1 MIQRVASKWYELGI
15 ELYKE
20 ADVPQLDIIKKQ
32 HPGDLQEACTK
43 MLSYWRETYQ
53 DATWNSLIKALGA
66 RGLQLNANAI
76 EIKRDVMNG

>member
-1 MIQRVASKWYELGI
+1 MIQKVAGEWYKLGI

-20 ADVPQLDIIKKQ
+20 ADVSQLDTIKKQ
-32 HPGDLQEACTK
+32 HPGDLAEACTK

-53 DATWNSLIKALGA
+53 DATWNSLIKALEA
-66 RGLQLNANAI
+66 RGLQLNTIAT